1 VIPAGVRVGR
11 APRLRR
17 DRHVSGSRRVGL
29 LSVPRPDLSP
39 EMVPDMVM
47 ASSLSLPI
55 PAPRSALRQ
64 DVRVSRALLARLVDT
79 TTAAHAAGLKS
90 FGLLLADPHDP
101 DFPFVATD
109 VAFFDPNR
117 NRRNDPGLRS
127 AFEAQGEYFRAYDD
141 AGFVADSAELL
152 QLYRRLDE
160 CNLEAVALFHVHRR
174 QPANFS
180 LIDFRL
186 HNPAYAWHLII
197 SLRDPAHPV
206 LQPFAVR
213 KDPTAEFGISDQ
225 DHNEGSEQTYTGP
238 EVTPLRLVVHA
249 PDDAVSRQA
258 SPGFLGAAER

>member
-1 VIPAGVRVGR
+1 
-11 APRLRR
+11 
-17 DRHVSGSRRVGL
+17 
-29 LSVPRPDLSP
+29 
-39 EMVPDMVM
+39 MVPDMVM

-55 PAPRSALRQ
+55 PAPRSAFRQ
-64 DVRVSRALLARLVDT
+64 DVRVSRALLARLLDT

>member
-1 VIPAGVRVGR
+1 
-11 APRLRR
+11 
-17 DRHVSGSRRVGL
+17 
-29 LSVPRPDLSP
+29 
-39 EMVPDMVM
+39 MVPDMVM

-64 DVRVSRALLARLVDT
+64 DVRV
-79 TTAAHAAGLKS
+79 S

-213 KDPTAEFGISDQ
+213 KDPTAEFGISGQ